1 MKTLRDFCS
10 TMLAG
15 LLVSGLA
22 FAHLGGGAREALTG
36 TTYTNAMAQAASGW
50 TYNGTQ
56 SLSLGDIAV
65 PTDSKIYLNGT
76 TRSHGVTYDGTD
88 IKVLGVAPITPVLD
102 QGLNL
107 GKPAVRWSNLY
118 LAELN
123 MGVSS
128 ARTLIA
134 SAPAIAAACTSPTV
148 THGNTISFQ
157 MDVGTGCAVSVVT
170 LTLSAASNGWA
181 CGGRNITGGLTR
193 GLKQTGAVS
202 TTSVTLTSVD
212 AAGAATNFVD
222 GDDLAID
229 CVGR

>member
-1 MKTLRDFCS
+1 MKN
-10 TMLAG
+10 MLQTAAAC
-15 LLVSGLA
+15 LLLSGLA

-36 TTYTNAMAQAASGW
+36 TSYTNSQAQSATGW

-56 SLSLGDIAV
+56 SLSIGDIAI
-65 PTDSKIYLNGT
+65 PINSEIYLNGA

-88 IKVLGVAPITPVLD
+88 IKVLGVAPITPASD
-102 QGLNL
+102 QGINL
-107 GKPAVRWSNLY
+107 GKPGVRWSNLY
-118 LAELN
+118 LGELN
-123 MGVSS
+123 MGASS

-148 THGNTISFQ
+148 THGNTVSFQ

-170 LTLSAASNGWA
+170 LTLSAASNGWT